1 MSFPSV
7 SVIMYHYVRDLE
19 NSKYPEIK
27 GLDSRLFYNQLK
39 FLQKNFNVVTVEDL
53 IETIEFGKPLKENA
67 VLLTFDDGYSDH
79 YDNVFPALKSFGFQG
94 SFFIPAKA
102 VKENKVLDVNKIH
115 FILAAVMDKKRLINE
130 LKYFIEKYR
139 NEYNLQTFNEYFIKL
154 AIANR
159 YDSAEV
165 IFIKRILQVE
175 LPENLR
181 TKIVDL
187 LFSMYVNT
195 SESEFAKSLYLSE
208 IQIHEM
214 KRDGMHIGCHGY
226 DHYWWN
232 RLDKVELENEID
244 LSLSFLSEF
253 GIKKN
258 FWTAA
263 YPYGS
268 HSENVQLMLENKG
281 CKLAFTTEVGNA
293 SLTKFERLK
302 LKRFDTNDLPK

>member
-7 SVIMYHYVRDLE
+7 TVIMYHYVRDLE

-27 GLDSRLFYNQLK
+27 GLDCHFFYNQLN
-39 FLQKNFNVVTVEDL
+39 FIQKNFNVVTIENV

-130 LKYFIEKYR
+130 IKYFIEKYR
-139 NEYNLQTFNEYFIKL
+139 SEYNLQTFNEYFEKL
-154 AIANR
+154 AVANR

-181 TKIVDL
+181 AKIVDL

-195 SESEFAKSLYLSE
+195 SEAEFAKSLYLSE
-208 IQIHEM
+208 KQIHEM

-232 RLDKVELENEID
+232 RLNLEQLENEIE
-244 LSLSFLSEF
+244 LSLNFLSEF
-253 GIKKN
+253 EINKN

-268 HSENVQLMLENKG
+268 YSEKVESVLDKKG
-281 CKLAFTTEVGNA
+281 CKLAFTTEVGVA
-293 SLTKFERLK
+293 SVTTNRKFK
-302 LKRFDTNDLPK
+302 MKRFDTNDFPK

>member
-1 MSFPSV
+1 
-7 SVIMYHYVRDLE
+7 MYHYVRDLE

-27 GLDSRLFYNQLK
+27 GLDSRFFYNQLK
-39 FLQKNFNVVTVEDL
+39 FIQKNFNVVTIEDL
-53 IETIEFGKPLKENA
+53 IETIEFGKLLKKNA

-79 YDNVFPALKSFGFQG
+79 YDNVFPVLKSFGFQG

-102 VKENKVLDVNKIH
+102 IKENKVLDVNKIH
-115 FILAAVMDKKRLINE
+115 FILAAVNDKKGLTNE
-130 LKYFIEKYR
+130 IKYFIENHR
-139 NEYNLQTFNEYFIKL
+139 NEYNLQTFNEYYEKL
-154 AIANR
+154 ALPNR

-181 TKIVDL
+181 NKIVDF
-187 LFSMYVNT
+187 LFSKYVNM

-208 IQIHEM
+208 KQIHEM
-214 KRDGMHIGCHGY
+214 KSDGMHIGCHGY

-232 RLDKVELENEID
+232 RLDMEQLENEIE
-244 LSLSFLSEF
+244 LSLNFLSEF

-268 HSENVQLMLENKG
+268 YSDIVESVLDKKG
-281 CKLAFTTEVGNA
+281 CKLAFTTEVGVA
-293 SLTKFERLK
+293 PVTTSGKLK
-302 LKRFDTNDLPK
+302 MKRFDTNDFPK